1 VASLRLSDSVQPADG
16 LLGEATIV
24 DATAWLVDVPVRSV
38 RHDAVQTFTKQE
50 TIFVEI
56 RTAGGAT
63 GLGYS
68 YTIGTGGHA
77 VLSLVSETLLP
88 ALVGCD
94 VRRPEAIWAT
104 LSSRTRA
111 TMVGPITSLAIAAV
125 DTAVWDLRC
134 KLADLPLWVA
144 AGGAQDRVP
153 LYDTEG
159 GWAHFDTDE
168 IVERAIASRDASWAG
183 VKIKVGN
190 RTVRDDLDRLTSVRR
205 AVGDDLPIMVD
216 ANQCFSLPEAVERAR
231 GYEQLGIAWFEEP
244 LPADDVGAHQRLSM
258 STSVPIAVG
267 ESLYSVTQFK
277 EYLQKRAASVVQVD
291 VARIGGITPW
301 LKVAHLAE
309 AYNVPVAP
317 HFLMELHVSL
327 ACAVPN
333 ATFVE
338 HIPQL
343 GTITTEE
350 MAIENGCAIP
360 PNSPG
365 LGIQWDMAAIDELR
379 GGTDR

>member
-1 VASLRLSDSVQPADG
+1 MASQISDTIQPSDG
-16 LLGEATIV
+16 LLGEAPIV
-24 DATAWLVDVPVRSV
+24 DAKAWLVDVPVRSV
-38 RHDAVQTFTKQE
+38 RHDAVQTFAKQE

-56 RTAGGAT
+56 RAAGGAT

-94 VRRPEAIWAT
+94 IRRPEAIWAT

-111 TMVGPITSLAIAAV
+111 TMVGPITSLALAAV

-134 KLADLPLWVA
+134 KLMDLPLWVA

-168 IVERAIASRDASWAG
+168 LVERAVASKNASWAG
-183 VKIKVGN
+183 VKIKVGS
-190 RTVRDDLDRLTSVRR
+190 RTARDDFDRLASVRQ
-205 AVGDDLPIMVD
+205 AVGDQLPIMVD
-216 ANQCFSLPEAVERAR
+216 ANQCFSLPEAIERVR
-231 GYEQLGIAWFEEP
+231 GYEQLDIAWFEEP
-244 LPADDVGAHQRLSM
+244 LPADDVGAYQRLSM
-258 STSVPIAVG
+258 ATTVPIAVG
-267 ESLYSVTQFK
+267 ESLYSLTQFK
-277 EYLQKRAASVVQVD
+277 EYLQKGAASIVQVD

-327 ACAVPN
+327 ASAVPN

-343 GTITTEE
+343 STITTEE
-350 MAIENGCAIP
+350 MAIEDGCAIA

-365 LGIQWDMAAIDELR
+365 LGIQWDMDAIQKLR
-379 GGTDR
+379 RDTGR